1 MITKQTL
8 KLWETLGKTIKRIE
22 KHNAHQIDVDTA
34 QQICR
39 ELYAE
44 LLSLEKEENTQ
55 TSEKENT
62 KILENTNNPIK
73 RQTEETLSEIN
84 IESKKDQIPMDAGI
98 RPETEEESNVSD
110 ETILSKFEESKETLE
125 TVQQEIIN
133 EATPQTPPRN
143 TEQPKSTTQR
153 SLFETNEKSMT
164 TNHNNNHIVGKIQ
177 SKPIND
183 IKAAISLGD
192 RFLFIKEL
200 FNGNAD
206 DFNQTIQQLNNQ
218 LDFDTAKT
226 LLDNRNWD
234 NENETVKFFYSIV
247 QRKYL
252 KI

>member
-1 MITKQTL
+1 
-8 KLWETLGKTIKRIE
+8 
-22 KHNAHQIDVDTA
+22 
-34 QQICR
+34 
-39 ELYAE
+39 
-44 LLSLEKEENTQ
+44 
-55 TSEKENT
+55 
-62 KILENTNNPIK
+62 
-73 RQTEETLSEIN
+73 
-84 IESKKDQIPMDAGI
+84 
-98 RPETEEESNVSD
+98 
-110 ETILSKFEESKETLE
+110 
-125 TVQQEIIN
+125 
-133 EATPQTPPRN
+133 
-143 TEQPKSTTQR
+143 
-153 SLFETNEKSMT
+153 MT

-218 LDFDTAKT
+218 SDFDTAKA
-226 LLDNRNWD
+226 LLNHRNWD

>member
-1 MITKQTL
+1 M
-8 KLWETLGKTIKRIE
+8 
-22 KHNAHQIDVDTA
+22 
-34 QQICR
+34 
-39 ELYAE
+39 
-44 LLSLEKEENTQ
+44 EKEENTQ

-153 SLFETNEKSMT
+153 SLFETNEKSVESLGESLGKNIISKHESMT